1 MLASRLGKEFRPFF
15 YEQRA
20 TVYLMMQMKI
30 HKTSN
35 VSDEAGFA
43 ILAVM
48 GLLVAL
54 TVAVTILLP
63 NGITSHNVQ
72 DTETERKHLQAIGQ
86 GSEIYLRENRTW
98 PPTLAAHNP
107 GYAPFASTQLT
118 QNNHLF
124 PRYYF
129 VHPNTSTFANGTGLA
144 ESDLTD
150 VRFLLVSNLDADATP
165 TITNAAVFE
174 TWWATDESA
183 MPGLHIYRGNLASQF
198 HHVTLKALDDGGS
211 YQIDGTTTNSSG
223 GLLADYSRYHVAGTV
238 ISLDEEDTYATPE
251 VQFAL
256 TGNVAYQFDPLCEA
270 GSQWRVVPASPCFS
284 PIVLWLSTQGSTSG
298 APGLDSWTDSQIVYF
313 DNPNLTYETGSTGQ
327 TSGTFASITEMS
339 AFGLADIDAGHYV
352 NASMT
357 VGGVTL
363 NEGDLL
369 LSTDV
374 NETLTSINSLSVND
388 EDVFIF
394 RPVSPDDYSSGTFFM
409 FIDASDIGITGDI
422 EALTFVEMNTSVAG
436 QVLLQGD
443 VLFFY
448 DGRDIYHFSPT
459 SLGSTTSGAVS
470 LFIDG
475 SDIGISEQFEGL
487 ELIEEQTDLGDITLQ
502 AGQLLASF
510 EAGDS
515 DLGDNRINVDV
526 TDIVI
531 FDLTSVGNDTEG
543 TASIVFDGAD
553 VGLTT
558 VSEGSDAVM
567 IKGSTS
573 TIVALSITNPG
584 FETGDLTGW
593 TKTGDLTGNGGH
605 NGWGARTST
614 GAMSYPHGGTYFGDA
629 RADDAVTGSNEHEI
643 GVYQRLD
650 VSAYA
655 TDIDGGKARTSFSGF
670 GHGETPGGCCDDKAK
685 LRITFYNAV
694 SGGSPIGVSNDSV
707 WANTTETWDQLSIND
722 ASVPAGTRSIELL
735 LLGRKEVGGSKLD
748 GGIDDV
754 RGSLMIAP

>member
-1 MLASRLGKEFRPFF
+1 MHDTIHSIDNKPN
-15 YEQRA
+15 EQ
-20 TVYLMMQMKI
+20 
-30 HKTSN
+30 
-35 VSDEAGFA
+35 GFA

-63 NGITSHNVQ
+63 NGITSHNIQNVEIEKQ
-72 DTETERKHLQAIGQ
+72 NLQAIGQ
-86 GSEIYLRENRTW
+86 GTEIYLRENRTW
-98 PPTLAAHNP
+98 PPTMAAHNP
-107 GYAPFASTQLT
+107 GYAPFASTKLT
-118 QNNHLF
+118 QNTRLF

-129 VHPNTSTFANGTGLA
+129 AHPNTGTFANGNGLA

-150 VRFLLVSNLDADATP
+150 VRFLLVSNLEADATP
-165 TITNAAVFE
+165 TITNAAEFE

-183 MPGLHIYRGNLASQF
+183 TPGLHIYRGNLASQF

-223 GLLADYSRYHVAGTV
+223 GLLAEYSRYHVAGTV
-238 ISLDEEDTYATPE
+238 VSLDEADTYGTAE

-256 TGNVAYQFDPLCEA
+256 TGNVAYQFDPICEA
-270 GSQWRVVPASPCFS
+270 GSQWQVMPASPCFS
-284 PIVLWLSTQGSTSG
+284 PIVLWLSTQGTTSG
-298 APGLDSWTDSQIVYF
+298 APGLDSWTDSQIVSF
-313 DNPNLTYETGSTGQ
+313 DHPNLTYETGPTGQ

-339 AFGLADIDAGHYV
+339 GFGIANIDAGHYV

-374 NETLTSINSLSVND
+374 NETLISLNILFVND

-394 RPVSPDDYSSGTFFM
+394 RPVSLDDYSSGTFFM
-409 FIDASDIGITGDI
+409 FMDASDVGITGDI

-448 DGRDIYHFSPT
+448 DNRDIYHFSPT
-459 SLGSTTSGAVS
+459 SLGSTTAGAVS
-470 LFIDG
+470 LLIDG
-475 SDIGISEQFEGL
+475 SDIRISEQFEGL
-487 ELIEEQTDLGDITLQ
+487 ELIEEQTDLGDTTLQ
-502 AGQLLASF
+502 AGQILASF

-515 DLGDNRINVDV
+515 DLGDNQINVDV

-531 FDLTSVGNDTEG
+531 LDLTSVGSNTEG
-543 TASIVFDGAD
+543 TATVAFDGAD

-558 VSEGSDAVM
+558 TNEGTDSIM
-567 IKGSTS
+567 INGSTS

-593 TKTGDLTGNGGH
+593 TKTGDLTGHGGH
-605 NGWGARTST
+605 NGWGVRTST

-629 RADDAVTGSNEHEI
+629 RADDAVTGSQDHEL

-655 TDIDGGKARTSFSGF
+655 IEIDAGKARTSFSGF

-694 SGGSPIGVSNDSV
+694 SGGSPIGVSYDSV
-707 WANTTETWDQLSIND
+707 WANTTEMWDQLSIND
-722 ASVPAGTRSIELL
+722 VSVPTGTRSLELL
-735 LLGRKEVGGSKLD
+735 LLGRKEAGGSKLD